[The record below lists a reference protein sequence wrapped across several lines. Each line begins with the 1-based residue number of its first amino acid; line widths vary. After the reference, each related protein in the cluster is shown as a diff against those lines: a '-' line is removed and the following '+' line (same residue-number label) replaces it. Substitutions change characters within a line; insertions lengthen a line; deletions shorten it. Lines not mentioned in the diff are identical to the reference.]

1 MIHSLCGL
9 RVVFCFFFVLFCF
22 FFSPVARGLVV
33 GLEQSLLYGEVTRM
47 NQNNK

>member
-1 MIHSLCGL
+1 MIHSLRGL
-9 RVVFCFFFVLFCF
+9 RVVFVFVFVFVFFFF
-22 FFSPVARGLVV
+22 PVARGFVV

>member
-1 MIHSLCGL
+1 MIHSLRGL
-9 RVVFCFFFVLFCF
+9 RVVLFCF
-22 FFSPVARGLVV
+22 VFFFPVARGLVV

>member
-1 MIHSLCGL
+1 MIHSLRGL
-9 RVVFCFFFVLFCF
+9 RVVFVFVFFFF
-22 FFSPVARGLVV
+22 PVARGFVV

>member
-1 MIHSLCGL
+1 MIHSLWLEG
-9 RVVFCFFFVLFCF
+9 CFFFFRSLDEKERLN
-22 FFSPVARGLVV
+22 SLEV